1 MKNTAVLRLHSGTR
15 VLNGARFKI
24 TPIVKEGDGMMKKI
38 STMLL
43 CIILAGALACTS
55 FAVIDIPTYKDSDRD
70 EQDYDTGVFWV
81 DDIDTYFRPGADYY
95 LEVTWDGDEMTDEF
109 FEQYTITQ
117 SIVSDT
123 EGVSNSSVKSR
134 LTAAEFVKGANGN
147 YYYHIGISGTSRYSD
162 DIDAGIVVFAKDK
175 EYPDDR
181 AACLIEFTI
190 GYDSDEDICYDEEYD
205 LPDGG
210 AVVEFDEELDR
221 CLITFFDDSTLNL
234 KFGSV
239 YKFNLC
245 YDETVNAA
253 VQAANPNAELE
264 QKTFYGRP
272 KFADPCT
279 LKLYGG
285 DDMKYLYEL
294 NSDNRLTLLSSANN
308 NGYFGIKTQTLG
320 AYILSDTPLKGASVT
335 TPDAASQDSS
345 SQESSV
351 ITQPDNV
358 PANPNTGA
366 AA

>member
-162 DIDAGIVVFAKDK
+162 ALAQGEPVGLDDGGQRRGLKIVQRRLHLGKGLVCRGGDLITVHQILGKSLAALDNGGLFVGAEAGNARRLKRVDRAEYERIIRRDNGKIDRVCLCKFDDDGDIFGADGNALGVRGDAAVAGQGPDVGDGGTFAQLADDGMLAPARADNNQIHLAPPINDGTDAG
-175 EYPDDR
+175 P
-181 AACLIEFTI
+181 
-190 GYDSDEDICYDEEYD
+190 
-205 LPDGG
+205 
-210 AVVEFDEELDR
+210 
-221 CLITFFDDSTLNL
+221 
-234 KFGSV
+234 
-239 YKFNLC
+239 
-245 YDETVNAA
+245 
-253 VQAANPNAELE
+253 
-264 QKTFYGRP
+264 
-272 KFADPCT
+272 
-279 LKLYGG
+279 
-285 DDMKYLYEL
+285 
-294 NSDNRLTLLSSANN
+294 
-308 NGYFGIKTQTLG
+308 
-320 AYILSDTPLKGASVT
+320 
-335 TPDAASQDSS
+335 
-345 SQESSV
+345 
-351 ITQPDNV
+351 
-358 PANPNTGA
+358 
-366 AA
+366 